1 MDPNDIRAVALGTA
15 TAVAVL
21 TAASALNL
29 WQIRRYRATVRAVMT
44 PPVDLNTNTIKEN

>member
-1 MDPNDIRAVALGTA
+1 MNPNDIRAVALGMA

-29 WQIRRYRATVRAVMT
+29 WQIRQYRATVRAAMT
-44 PPVDLNTNTIKEN
+44 PTAYRKTNTKEN